1 MFQRVFFLL
10 LALACPPLSAA
21 GQPAISAPAD
31 AASLEPLRRLIDER
45 LALMPDVARHK
56 WNAGSSI
63 DDLPREQR
71 LIASLGSQAQALGVS
86 GPWAER
92 FFRAQIDGA
101 KQVQRAHF
109 ARWVMAGAGRFESV
123 PDLVTVIRPRLDALT
138 PQLLSA
144 LATAW
149 PVLSDP
155 TQLARIRGRISKL
168 DNGTPEATA
177 TVIAPLIDG
186 SAHGPQ
192 SISVREPGVK

>member
-1 MFQRVFFLL
+1 
-10 LALACPPLSAA
+10 
-21 GQPAISAPAD
+21 
-31 AASLEPLRRLIDER
+31 
-45 LALMPDVARHK
+45 MPDVARHK
-56 WNAGSSI
+56 WNAGTSI

-71 LIASLGSQAQALGVS
+71 LIASLGSQAQALGVP

-109 ARWVMAGAGRFESV
+109 ARWVMAGAGRFDGV
-123 PDLVTVIRPRLDALT
+123 PDLVSVIRPRLDALT

-144 LATAW
+144 LAAAW

-155 TQLARIRGRISKL
+155 TQRDRIRARMAKL

-177 TVIAPLIDG
+177 TVIAPLTDG
-186 SAHGPQ
+186 SAYGPQ
-192 SISVREPGVK
+192 SNPMREAGVK